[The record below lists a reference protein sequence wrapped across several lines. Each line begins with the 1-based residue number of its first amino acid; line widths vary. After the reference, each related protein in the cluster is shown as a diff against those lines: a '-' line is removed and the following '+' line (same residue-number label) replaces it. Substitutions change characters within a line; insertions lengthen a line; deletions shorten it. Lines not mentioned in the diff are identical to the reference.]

1 MATGKRRARGVM
13 RRPGF
18 LGAGLVLLSTVA
30 QAADEGR
37 PLAIPCFSYA
47 EVVRQLKGTYAE
59 APVSLGLQSNGNL
72 LQVFSSAES
81 GTWTILST
89 SPDGNACVLAAGN
102 NWELV
107 KPARFDPAA

>member
-1 MATGKRRARGVM
+1 MATGERRARGAM

-37 PLAIPCFSYA
+37 PLAIPCFSYS

-72 LQVFSSAES
+72 LQVFTSVDTGS
-81 GTWTILST
+81 WTILST
-89 SPDGNACVLAAGN
+89 TPDGLACVLAAGER
-102 NWELV
+102 WESL
-107 KPARFDPAA
+107 PAPKGGRAA